1 MNDTREH
8 IVILGGGVAGCTA
21 AYWLTATPELRARY
35 RVTLYQQG
43 WRLGGKGASSRG
55 ESPQHRSE
63 EHGPHVWFGFYENAF
78 RTLRGCMEEHQ
89 RLGERIGPFCT
100 WQELFMEAHEGVFYH
115 HDEAAA
121 KWEPWVLR
129 LPRYP
134 GEPGDGSPA
143 PDIRATLW
151 RMADHLAL
159 NLNKTGAFGPA
170 ATLFCRAMEKFLR
183 RRVSWHE
190 AFSCPSGIQPGDPS
204 GWASYLSKRLVDLAG
219 SERHWYG
226 EPVVGR
232 MLKWLLDYL
241 GWRLRR
247 LHRRRPTGEA
257 KRELLIAD
265 LYRTCLRGALVDL
278 LLRDQTFRQLDRQE
292 FLDWL
297 ASHGAACPSV
307 VDSPFLR
314 GYYDTPFAFS
324 GGRAHDPASANFA
337 AGAALRGFFRIFFG
351 YKGAY
356 VHRMNLGMGECVFV
370 PLYRVLQARGVRFE
384 FFHRVEALEPNAT
397 GNRVAR
403 IRFNRQVRL
412 APGVD
417 EYKPLTQAIVP
428 HGNQPPVVWP
438 VWPEHPLAAQIDP
451 ATMPPPGDPGLE
463 SHWSTHRS
471 GTVVLADRRDPAAG
485 ELERFDHVVLAIPP
499 GAHAALAPGLMEKDA
514 RYDTMVRT
522 SESIRTIACQ
532 FWFSGRDPGPDGLG
546 WDPDDRFCEL
556 MMGGSGPDP
565 FNIIIEASNIL
576 KTEATPGAWHL
587 LYVCGPSP
595 DDPAEPGAGDDPG
608 YPARQKAL
616 AKETGLRWLTEKA
629 QLWPGACLPG
639 TTTLDPMALY
649 HPDPQAGPLE
659 RLDWQYFRL
668 NIDPGERYVL
678 TTDSAAPNR
687 LWPWESGFNN
697 LVHAGDW
704 CRNSIDIGCV
714 ESAVTSA
721 MLAARHL
728 TGYPAREMIEGLQ
741 YD

>member
-1 MNDTREH
+1 MIDSREH
-8 IVILGGGVAGCTA
+8 IVILGGGVGGCAA
-21 AYWLTATPELRARY
+21 AYWLTATPELRAKY

-55 ESPQHRSE
+55 ESDQHRSE

-78 RTLRGCMEEHQ
+78 KTLRGCMEEHA
-89 RLGERIGPFCT
+89 RLGFTVGPFET
-100 WQELFMEAHEGVFYH
+100 LKDLFMESHEGVFYH
-115 HDEAAA
+115 HDEAAG
-121 KWEPWVLR
+121 KWQPWVMR
-129 LPRYP
+129 LPRYE
-134 GEPGDGSPA
+134 GEPGDGTPC
-143 PDIRATLW
+143 PDIRETLW

-159 NLNKTGAFGPA
+159 NLSKAGVFGPA
-170 ATLFCRAMEKFLR
+170 ASLFLKAMEKVLR
-183 RRVSWHE
+183 RRVAWHE
-190 AFSCPSGIQPGDPS
+190 AFTCPAGIRPGDPS
-204 GWASYLSKRLVDLAG
+204 GWASYLSKRLVELAG

-226 EPVVGR
+226 EP
-232 MLKWLLDYL
+232 LI
-241 GWRLRR
+241 RR
-247 LHRRRPTGEA
+247 LEKRGPTGEA
-257 KRELLIAD
+257 KRELYLAD

-278 LLRDQTFRQLDRQE
+278 LLRDETFRQLDRHE

-307 VDSPFLR
+307 VKSPFLR

-370 PLYRVLQARGVRFE
+370 PLYRVLKARGVRFE
-384 FFHRVEALEPNAT
+384 FFHRVEALEPNAA

-403 IRFNRQVRL
+403 IRFQRQVRL
-412 APGVD
+412 APGKD
-417 EYKPLTQAIVP
+417 EYEPLKQVAVP
-428 HGNQPPVVWP
+428 HADAPPVFWP
-438 VWPEHPLAAQIDP
+438 VWPEHPLAEQLDP
-451 ATMPPPGDPGLE
+451 ATLPPPGDPGLE
-463 SHWSTHRS
+463 SHWSAHR
-471 GTVVLADRRDPAAG
+471 GEPVEITDRRGAG
-485 ELERFDHVVLAIPP
+485 DATGFDHVILAIPP
-499 GAHAALAPGLMEKDA
+499 GAHRGIAAGLMEKDT
-514 RYDTMVRT
+514 RYRVMVGT

-532 FWFSGRDPGPDGLG
+532 FWFNAGHGGSGDDGLG
-546 WDPDDRFCEL
+546 WDPDGRFCEL

-565 FNIIIEASNIL
+565 FNIVIEASNIL
-576 KTEATPGAWHL
+576 ATEATPGACHL
-587 LYVCGPSP
+587 LYLCGPAS
-595 DDPAEPGAGDDPG
+595 DDPAEPPPGSDPG

-616 AKETGLRWLTEKA
+616 AKETSLRWLQQKA
-629 QLWPGACLPG
+629 ELWPGACLPG
-639 TTTLDPMALY
+639 TPTLDPRALY
-649 HPDPQAGPLE
+649 HPDENATAEQ

-678 TTDSAAPNR
+678 STNTGAPNR

-721 MLAARHL
+721 MLAVRHL
-728 TGYPAREMIEGLQ
+728 TGFTPAGGIEGLQ
-741 YD
+741 YE